1 MRLLGLDYGSKT
13 VGVAVTDPLGY
24 TAQPLETITRKEE
37 NKLRRTLARIE
48 QLVGE
53 YQIEKIVLGYPVNM
67 DGSAGERAELAL
79 AFKAMLERR
88 TKLEVI
94 MQDERLTTVAA
105 DEILQE
111 CGMPREKRKTVIDQ
125 VAAGLILQDFMENTK
140 KGSKLADSES
150 DTEEKNNNKNL
161 EVLTADDGTEVT
173 FYVIEETRLGASNYL
188 LVADSD
194 DEDAECLILK
204 DTSRDEDPE
213 AVYELVEDE
222 TELDAVSKVFEEL
235 LSDEDITIE

>member
-1 MRLLGLDYGSKT
+1 MDIIDIALSKKY
-13 VGVAVTDPLGY
+13 TDESLKGI
-24 TAQPLETITRKEE
+24 AG
-37 NKLRRTLARIE
+37 TLAGKNCTIKSTT
-48 QLVGE
+48 
-53 YQIEKIVLGYPVNM
+53 KI
-67 DGSAGERAELAL
+67 DG
-79 AFKAMLERR
+79 
-88 TKLEVI
+88 V
-94 MQDERLTTVAA
+94 TTVVFAW
-105 DEILQE
+105 
-111 CGMPREKRKTVIDQ
+111 
-125 VAAGLILQDFMENTK
+125 
-140 KGSKLADSES
+140 
-150 DTEEKNNNKNL
+150 
-161 EVLTADDGTEVT
+161 TADDGTEVT

>member
-53 YQIEKIVLGYPVNM
+53 YQIVLGYPVNM

-150 DTEEKNNNKNL
+150 DTEKNNNKNL
-161 EVLTADDGTEVT
+161 EVMNSTAD
-173 FYVIEETRLGASNYL
+173 
-188 LVADSD
+188 
-194 DEDAECLILK
+194 
-204 DTSRDEDPE
+204 
-213 AVYELVEDE
+213 
-222 TELDAVSKVFEEL
+222 
-235 LSDEDITIE
+235 

>member
-1 MRLLGLDYGSKT
+1 MIKGIGAKT
-13 VGVAVTDPLGY
+13 A
-24 TAQPLETITRKEE
+24 K
-37 NKLRRTLARIE
+37 RI
-48 QLVGE
+48 V
-53 YQIEKIVLGYPVNM
+53 
-67 DGSAGERAELAL
+67 ERFGDA
-79 AFKAMLERR
+79 
-88 TKLEVI
+88 
-94 MQDERLTTVAA
+94 
-105 DEILQE
+105 
-111 CGMPREKRKTVIDQ
+111 
-125 VAAGLILQDFMENTK
+125 
-140 KGSKLADSES
+140 
-150 DTEEKNNNKNL
+150 
-161 EVLTADDGTEVT
+161 T

>member
-67 DGSAGERAELAL
+67 DGSAGERAL

-125 VAAGLILQDFMENTK
+125 VAAGLILQDFMKNTK

-150 DTEEKNNNKNL
+150 DTEKNNNKNL
-161 EVLTADDGTEVT
+161 EVMNSTAD
-173 FYVIEETRLGASNYL
+173 
-188 LVADSD
+188 
-194 DEDAECLILK
+194 
-204 DTSRDEDPE
+204 
-213 AVYELVEDE
+213 
-222 TELDAVSKVFEEL
+222 
-235 LSDEDITIE
+235 

>member
-1 MRLLGLDYGSKT
+1 MVPRQWEWRLLIRW
-13 VGVAVTDPLGY
+13 VTLLSRQKPL
-24 TAQPLETITRKEE
+24 Q
-37 NKLRRTLARIE
+37 
-48 QLVGE
+48 
-53 YQIEKIVLGYPVNM
+53 EKIVLGYPVNM

-150 DTEEKNNNKNL
+150 DTEKNNNKNL
-161 EVLTADDGTEVT
+161 EVMNSTADQEKEKTGEGEWKIRS
-173 FYVIEETRLGASNYL
+173 F
-188 LVADSD
+188 
-194 DEDAECLILK
+194 
-204 DTSRDEDPE
+204 
-213 AVYELVEDE
+213 
-222 TELDAVSKVFEEL
+222 
-235 LSDEDITIE
+235 